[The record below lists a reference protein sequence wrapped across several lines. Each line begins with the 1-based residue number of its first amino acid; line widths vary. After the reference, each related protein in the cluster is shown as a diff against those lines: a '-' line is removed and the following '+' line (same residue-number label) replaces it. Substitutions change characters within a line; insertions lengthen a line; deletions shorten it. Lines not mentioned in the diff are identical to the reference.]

1 MGDDALAPT
10 LAWWTLLRGVAV
22 FNVLAWSVAAWY
34 LWRLRDRWPPDAWMN
49 RRWQLALSAGYV
61 LGCGFRSL
69 WPVFDV
75 QRLVLVDSFLSSVLV
90 GRSVATVAEMC
101 FAAQWALLLREMSR
115 ETSRAGLRAGQQDR
129 RSAVVDAVSRLLL
142 PAIATAEVFSWYS
155 VLTTSNLGH
164 VLEESLWCLCAAA
177 VVASLLLMRPRVRW
191 GQRPLLA
198 LWCAMGAAYV
208 VYMGLV
214 DVPMYWARWAADEVL
229 GRTYLTPAQ
238 GLADVSTRWVVSHQW
253 AHWRDEVVWM
263 TVYFSVAVWLSIAL
277 ALAPRMLALRA
288 EVKA

>member
-1 MGDDALAPT
+1 MAEDTLAPT

-22 FNVLAWSVAAWY
+22 FNVLAWSLAAWW
-34 LWRLRDRWPPDAWMN
+34 LWRARKRWPADTWMN

-115 ETSRAGLRAGQQDR
+115 HTLSTASHGA
-129 RSAVVDAVSRLLL
+129 RSAVVGAVSRLLL
-142 PAIATAEVFSWYS
+142 PTIAAAEVFSWYS
-155 VLTTSNLGH
+155 VLSTSNIGH
-164 VLEESLWCLCAAA
+164 VFEESLWALVAAA
-177 VVASLLLMRPRVRW
+177 LVVSLLLMWPRVPRAR
-191 GQRPLLA
+191 RPLLA
-198 LWCAMGAAYV
+198 LWCAAGAAYV
-208 VYMGLV
+208 LYMGLV
-214 DVPMYWARWAADEVL
+214 DVPMYWARWAADEAL
-229 GRTYLTPAQ
+229 GRHYLSLAQ
-238 GLADVSTRWVVSHQW
+238 GWADVSMRWVVSHQW
-253 AHWRDEVVWM
+253 AHWRGEVLWM

-277 ALAPRMLALRA
+277 ALAPRMLSPGTAS
-288 EVKA
+288 KA